1 MFENKHKIAVQ
12 PMYSCGCL
20 LWLLEIF
27 HNNITPGIVWTDQ
40 KNNIDYLSNKEWD
53 SFFSV
58 TNDILIG
65 VNAKNFRNINFHK
78 WLLNYKPKYLEIYNG
93 LIPEAHLYI
102 GNQKIDSSVLSLL
115 KKIGTKIYIKNINT
129 DTHQY
134 SDNIINT
141 VDALNVKNSKAA
153 GHTSTQSLQESIE
166 WAKNRYKKP
175 IIASGGLASK
185 EDITEAFNYGADAV
199 MIGTLFAM
207 AKESNLS
214 EKSKQLFI
222 SKTSKDIKK
231 YGVNNQSALGQGQI
245 ISDDNGNMEK
255 NLHNLAVRGQDGI
268 IFAGHGIDK
277 INSEMTV
284 QEIVTRLTN

>member
-20 LWLLEIF
+20 LWLLEISR
-27 HNNITPGIVWTDQ
+27 NNVTPGIVWTDQ
-40 KNNIDYLSNKEWD
+40 QHNIDYLSNKEWD
-53 SFFSV
+53 TFFSV

-93 LIPEAHLYI
+93 LVPDSHLYI

-115 KKIGTKIYIKNINT
+115 KKIKTKIYIKNINT
-129 DTHQY
+129 DTDQY
-134 SDNIINT
+134 SNDIINI
-141 VDALNVKNSKAA
+141 VDALNVKNNRAA

-166 WAKNRYKKP
+166 WAKSKYQKP
-175 IIASGGLASK
+175 VIASGGLASK

-199 MIGTLFAM
+199 MIGTLFAV

-214 EKSKQLFI
+214 EKAKHLLI

-231 YGVNNQSALGQGQI
+231 FGVNNQSALGQGQI
-245 ISDDNGNMEK
+245 IADDNGNMEK
-255 NLHNLAVRGQDGI
+255 NLHNLAVCGQDGI
-268 IFAGHGIDK
+268 IFAGHGVDK
-277 INSEMTV
+277 IKTEMNIE
-284 QEIVTRLTN
+284 EIVSQLIN